1 MEQWVIDRRREFDLE
16 NHDREIRQRIKDEE
30 WEALKEA
37 FRKALDAETANKEE
51 ESSPENFVYLR

>member
-51 ESSPENFVYLR
+51 ESSPESFVYLR

>member
-37 FRKALDAETANKEE
+37 FRKALDAEYAMEREKSSEE
-51 ESSPENFVYLR
+51 FIVTL